1 MLAAADMRLALAKLL
16 LAFAVLAVAWLAFIS
31 HRLSPEWLWLPGVLL
46 VAAFLGHDR
55 VLNARARA
63 QRTVAFYE
71 RGRARLEHRWMGH
84 GAAGERFRDPA
95 HPYTDDLDIF
105 GAGSVFEL
113 LCTARTPMGE
123 ECLAAWLR
131 APAPPAEIGRRQRQ
145 VSALSNDE
153 RAGRE
158 GLDLRQDIASLGDEL
173 KLKLDPA
180 RLRAW
185 AAAPSSGLGGGG
197 RAAYAALSVASL
209 ASLGYAFAAGPWAPF
224 LVVVIVQA
232 GLVYG
237 QRRRS
242 ASVLSGFGA
251 NREGLNLFAGV
262 LARIP
267 APRPA
272 PAAASPME
280 AAWRRHEQSGATSG
294 SAARATPIEAR
305 PQATSGSDPA
315 KSGESQN
322 GEAAL
327 RRLARLADW
336 IDAADSLLGHILDV
350 TVGYSLNLAGAAEAW
365 RRRWGAAVGTW
376 LDEVGEFEALLAL
389 ASYAFEHP
397 RDPFPA
403 VAAAPAPEYRGEDLG
418 HPLLADPVRNSV
430 SLGAATDA
438 AGGAA
443 ARLWMV
449 SGSNM
454 SGKSTLLRTVG
465 VNAVLAQMGAP
476 VRARSLRLTPLAVG
490 TRLRTQ
496 DSLQQGRS
504 GFYAEILRLRQV
516 FDLTNGPLPV
526 LYLFDELLEG
536 TNSHDRVRGAGALLE
551 AFLRR
556 PALGLVT
563 THDLALAALAGELG
577 AGVRNVHFEDQIT
590 GNDVRFDH
598 QLRDGVV
605 TKSNALAL
613 MRIVGLEV

>member
-1 MLAAADMRLALAKLL
+1 VLAAADMRLALAKLL

-267 APRPA
+267 APTP
-272 PAAASPME
+272 ASP
-280 AAWRRHEQSGATSG
+280 
-294 SAARATPIEAR
+294 
-305 PQATSGSDPA
+305 
-315 KSGESQN
+315 QN

>member
-1 MLAAADMRLALAKLL
+1 MRLALTKLL
-16 LAFAVLAVAWLAFIS
+16 LAFAVLAVAWVAFIS
-31 HRLSPEWLWLPGVLL
+31 HGLSPEWLWLPGALL
-46 VAAFLGHDR
+46 AAAFVHHDR
-55 VLNARARA
+55 VLTQRTRA
-63 QRTVAFYE
+63 QRTVDFYE
-71 RGRARLEHRWMGH
+71 RGRARLEHRWAGH
-84 GAAGERFRDPA
+84 GASGERFRDPA
-95 HPYTDDLDIF
+95 HPYADDLDLF
-105 GAGSVFEL
+105 GPGGLFEL

-123 ECLAAWLR
+123 DRLAAWLR
-131 APAPPAEIGRRQRQ
+131 APAAPAEVRRRQEQ
-145 VSALSNDE
+145 VSTL
-153 RAGRE
+153 RE
-158 GLDLRQDIASLGDEL
+158 ALDLREQIATLGDEL

-185 AAAPSSGLGGGG
+185 AGAPPSGLGGGA
-197 RAAYAALSVASL
+197 RAGYAALTVLSL
-209 ASLGYAFAAGPWAPF
+209 LSLGFAFATAQWAPF
-224 LVVVIVQA
+224 IILVIVQA
-232 GLVYG
+232 ALVYG
-237 QRRRS
+237 QRHRS
-242 ASVLSGFGA
+242 GPVLTSFGA
-251 NREGLNLFAGV
+251 NGEGLNLFAGV
-262 LARIP
+262 LARVP
-267 APRPA
+267 GT
-272 PAAASPME
+272 
-280 AAWRRHEQSGATSG
+280 HG
-294 SAARATPIEAR
+294 SAGVLP
-305 PQATSGSDPA
+305 
-315 KSGESQN
+315 
-322 GEAAL
+322 L

-336 IDAADSLLGHILDV
+336 VDAADSLLGHILDV
-350 TVGYSLNLAGAAEAW
+350 TVAYSLNLAGAAEAW
-365 RRRWGAAVGTW
+365 RQRWGAQVATW
-376 LDEVGEFEALLAL
+376 LDEVGEFEGLLAL

-397 RDPFPA
+397 GDPFPELA
-403 VAAAPAPEYRGEDLG
+403 EAAAPAFRGDDLG
-418 HPLLADPVRNSV
+418 HPLLADPVRNAV
-430 SLGAATDA
+430 HLDA
-438 AGGAA
+438 AS
-443 ARLWMV
+443 RLWMV

-563 THDLALAALAGELG
+563 THDLALAALAGEMG
-577 AGVRNVHFEDQIT
+577 AAVRNVHFEDQIT

-613 MRIVGLEV
+613 MRIVGLDV

>member
-1 MLAAADMRLALAKLL
+1 MRLALAKLL
-16 LAFAVLAVAWLAFIS
+16 LAFAVLALAWLAFIS
-31 HRLSPEWLWLPGVLL
+31 HVLSPEWLWPPGVLL

-55 VLNARARA
+55 VLNDRARA
-63 QRTVAFYE
+63 QRLVAFYE
-71 RGRARLEHRWMGH
+71 RGLARLEHRWMGH

-105 GAGSVFEL
+105 GSGSVFEL

-131 APAPPAEIGRRQRQ
+131 APAPPAEIRRRQQQ
-145 VSALSNDE
+145 VGALRDS
-153 RAGRE
+153 RA
-158 GLDLRQDIASLGDEL
+158 GLDLRQDIATLGDEL

-185 AAAPSSGLGGGG
+185 AAAPSSGLGGGA
-197 RAAYAALSVASL
+197 RAAYAALTVVSL
-209 ASLGYAFAAGPWAPF
+209 ASLGYAFAAGQWAPF
-224 LVVVIVQA
+224 VVLVIVQA

-237 QRRRS
+237 QGRR
-242 ASVLSGFGA
+242 AGGVLSGFGA

-272 PAAASPME
+272 PSAAS
-280 AAWRRHEQSGATSG
+280 AT
-294 SAARATPIEAR
+294 
-305 PQATSGSDPA
+305 
-315 KSGESQN
+315 N

-350 TVGYSLNLAGAAEAW
+350 TVAYSLNLAGAAEAW
-365 RRRWGAAVGTW
+365 RRRWGAEVGAW
-376 LDEVGEFEALLAL
+376 LDQVGEFEALLAL
-389 ASYAFEHP
+389 ASYAFERP
-397 RDPFPA
+397 GDPFPE
-403 VAAAPAPEYRGEDLG
+403 VAEAPAPAYRGEALG

-430 SLGAATDA
+430 SLDA
-438 AGGAA
+438 AGDAADASAGGGA

-516 FDLTNGPLPV
+516 FDLTQGPLPV